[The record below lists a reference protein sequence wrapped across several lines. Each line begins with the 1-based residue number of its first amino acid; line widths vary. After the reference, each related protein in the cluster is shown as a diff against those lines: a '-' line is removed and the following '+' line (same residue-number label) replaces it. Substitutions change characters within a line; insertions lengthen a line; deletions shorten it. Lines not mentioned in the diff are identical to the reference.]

1 MTSALVVLGGYLLGS
16 MPFGYW
22 VVLLVKGED
31 IRKVGSGNIGASNVW
46 RTYGRWLG
54 IPIVVLDVAK
64 GFVPALVGALL
75 VGELTAVLA
84 GGAAMLGH
92 WRPLFLRFQKGGKTV
107 ATGGRRVSRRCAAPR
122 LDRGRGLDRR
132 LPRHPLRVAGLD
144 RGRALAAD
152 PGGRARRAV
161 ADRRLRAIAAVGVV
175 LLHRPNIAR
184 LRAGTESR
192 FRLRRASRPSS
203 REPVRERGV
212 LLRRRAGLELR
223 RSSPTVPS
231 RSART
236 SWAWIVSKLIWRAK
250 RKSPSASSGI
260 ASRAPLSES
269 RTESSTKRGCRWA
282 CSTTNSSSG
291 RFSSS

>member
-1 MTSALVVLGGYLLGS
+1 VTSALVILGGYLLGS

-46 RTYGRWLG
+46 RTYGRWMG

-107 ATGGRRVSRRCAAPR
+107 ATGGGVFLGAAP
-122 LDRGRGLDRR
+122 LLGLIGVAVWVVAFLVTRYASLASIIAALS
-132 LPRHPLRVAGLD
+132 LPV
-144 RGRALAAD
+144 LAVLLGE
-152 PGGRARRAV
+152 PWPIVVFG
-161 ADRRLRAIAAVGVV
+161 AIAAVGVL

-192 FRLRRASRPSS
+192 FRLRRTK
-203 REPVRERGV
+203 PV
-212 LLRRRAGLELR
+212 
-223 RSSPTVPS
+223 
-231 RSART
+231 
-236 SWAWIVSKLIWRAK
+236 
-250 RKSPSASSGI
+250 
-260 ASRAPLSES
+260 
-269 RTESSTKRGCRWA
+269 
-282 CSTTNSSSG
+282 
-291 RFSSS
+291 